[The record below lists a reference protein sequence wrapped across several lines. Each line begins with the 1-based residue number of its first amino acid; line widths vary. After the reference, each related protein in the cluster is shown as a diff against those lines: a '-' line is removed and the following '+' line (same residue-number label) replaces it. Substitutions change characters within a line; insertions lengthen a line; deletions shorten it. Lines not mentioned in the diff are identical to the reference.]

1 MCFDLIWEVIGRY
14 FIPNWK
20 GGNRQLEH
28 MAGLGRGVATA
39 KFIHLLGE
47 QGTAGKPLAPWRACF
62 VVEIISR
69 PRVEDMKL

>member
-1 MCFDLIWEVIGRY
+1 MGSDREI

-28 MAGLGRGVATA
+28 MAGLGRGIATA

-47 QGTAGKPLAPWRACF
+47 QGTAGEPLAPWRACF
-62 VVEIISR
+62 VVKRSFQGPEL
-69 PRVEDMKL
+69 KT